1 MTLSKIAVSCKLCGK
16 IEWFEEDRFSYII
29 EALVLSVVVLRSL
42 NGKLHLC
49 LFFRSISCY
58 SMCPFPPL
66 AIVLLPLFNFPV
78 INLSIGSCGTI
89 LCIWFWGG
97 DFSICEE
104 EDAVSTFIVCCFF
117 LMNCSSLLLGMNFL
131 LKSILIYWL
140 WGLLDPSDE
149 FIVISTCFANVNLFR
164 LFRRR
169 LVDVRS
175 LRLRLVFF

>member
-58 SMCPFPPL
+58 SICPFPPL
-66 AIVLLPLFNFPV
+66 AIVLLPLLNFPA

-89 LCIWFWGG
+89 LCIWFCGG

-104 EDAVSTFIVCCFF
+104 EPVSILTVYCFF
-117 LMNCSSLLLGMNFL
+117 LMNYSSLLLGMNFL
-131 LKSILIYWL
+131 LKSILIY
-140 WGLLDPSDE
+140 
-149 FIVISTCFANVNLFR
+149 
-164 LFRRR
+164 
-169 LVDVRS
+169 
-175 LRLRLVFF
+175 